1 MSYEKYSQGFKLF
14 NILTTYGDLWKL
26 DIKRNPNQVLDNL
39 KQFDD
44 KWLQY
49 NPRKDVPRWGLS
61 VTNLDGVLGPG
72 PDLDSLY
79 ELKHGH
85 NQSYNENDFN
95 LPTPVYDIVADY
107 CDPFKEWLSRT
118 HILKLAAGGYFP
130 DHIDNRGPAIE
141 SFRLIVPLQVANA
154 SEGGYFIFD
163 NKIINW
169 DYGNVYFVNTCKRH
183 TAFNT
188 NEELDH
194 IVLVMN
200 VRLTWESV
208 RAVTKLLI
216 Q

>member
-1 MSYEKYSQGFKLF
+1 MSYEKYSQGFRLF
-14 NILTTYGDLWKL
+14 NILTTYGDIWKL
-26 DIKRNPNQVLDNL
+26 KIREDPNIVLEKL
-39 KQFDD
+39 KQFDND
-44 KWLQY
+44 WYPY
-49 NPRKDVPRWGLS
+49 NSRKDVSRWGLS
-61 VTNLDGVLGPG
+61 ITNLDGVFGPG

-79 ELKHGH
+79 ELKHGQDQTH
-85 NQSYNENDFN
+85 HENDFN
-95 LPTPVYDIVADY
+95 VPTAAYDIVSNF

-118 HILKLAAGGYFP
+118 HILKLSAGGYFP
-130 DHIDNRGPAIE
+130 DHIDNRGPAID
-141 SFRLIVPLQVANA
+141 SFRLLVPLQTANA

-163 NKIINW
+163 NQIINW
-169 DYGNVYFVNTCKRH
+169 DYGNIYFVNTCKRH

-188 NEELDH
+188 NEEFDH

>member
-14 NILTTYGDLWKL
+14 NILTTYGDIWKL
-26 DIKRNPNQVLDNL
+26 KIREDPNIVLEKL
-39 KQFDD
+39 KQFDND
-44 KWLQY
+44 WYPY
-49 NPRKDVPRWGLS
+49 NSRKDVSRWGLS
-61 VTNLDGVLGPG
+61 ITNLDGVFGPG

-79 ELKHGH
+79 ELKHGQDQTH
-85 NQSYNENDFN
+85 HENDFN
-95 LPTPVYDIVADY
+95 VPTAAYDIVSNF

-118 HILKLAAGGYFP
+118 HILKLSAGGYFP
-130 DHIDNRGPAIE
+130 DHIDNRGPAID
-141 SFRLIVPLQVANA
+141 SFRLLVPLQTANA

-163 NKIINW
+163 NQIINW
-169 DYGNVYFVNTCKRH
+169 DYGNIYFVNTCKRH

-188 NEELDH
+188 NEEFDH

-208 RAVTKLLI
+208 RAATKLLI

>member
-14 NILTTYGDLWKL
+14 NILTTYGDIWKL
-26 DIKRNPNQVLDNL
+26 KIREDPNIVLEKL
-39 KQFDD
+39 KQFDND
-44 KWLQY
+44 WYPY
-49 NPRKDVPRWGLS
+49 NSRKDVSRWGLS
-61 VTNLDGVLGPG
+61 ITNLDGVFGPG

-79 ELKHGH
+79 ELKHGQDQTH
-85 NQSYNENDFN
+85 HENEFN
-95 LPTPVYDIVADY
+95 VPTAAYDIVSNF

-118 HILKLAAGGYFP
+118 HILKLSAGGFFP
-130 DHIDNRGPAIE
+130 DHIDNRGPAID
-141 SFRLIVPLQVANA
+141 SFRLLVPLQTANA

-163 NKIINW
+163 NQIINW

-188 NEELDH
+188 NEEFDH

-200 VRLTWESV
+200 IRLTWESV

-216 Q
+216 P

>member
-1 MSYEKYSQGFKLF
+1 MSYEKYSQGFRLF
-14 NILTTYGDLWKL
+14 NILTTYGDIWKL
-26 DIKRNPNQVLDNL
+26 KIREDPNIVLEKL
-39 KQFDD
+39 KQFDND
-44 KWLQY
+44 WYPY
-49 NPRKDVPRWGLS
+49 NSRKDVSRWGLS
-61 VTNLDGVLGPG
+61 VTNLDGVFGPG

-79 ELKHGH
+79 ELKHGQDQTH
-85 NQSYNENDFN
+85 HENDFN
-95 LPTPVYDIVADY
+95 VPTAAYDIVSNF

-118 HILKLAAGGYFP
+118 HILKLSAGGYFP
-130 DHIDNRGPAIE
+130 DHIDNRGPAID
-141 SFRLIVPLQVANA
+141 SFRLLVPLQTANA

-163 NKIINW
+163 NQIINW
-169 DYGNVYFVNTCKRH
+169 DYGNIYFVNTCKRH

-188 NEELDH
+188 NEEFDH

>member
-1 MSYEKYSQGFKLF
+1 MSYEKYSQGFRLF
-14 NILTTYGDLWKL
+14 NILTTYGDIWKL
-26 DIKRNPNQVLDNL
+26 KIREDPNIVLEKL
-39 KQFDD
+39 KQFDND
-44 KWLQY
+44 WYPY
-49 NPRKDVPRWGLS
+49 NSRKDVSRWGLS
-61 VTNLDGVLGPG
+61 ITNLDGVFGPG

-79 ELKHGH
+79 ELKHGQDQTH
-85 NQSYNENDFN
+85 HENDFN
-95 LPTPVYDIVADY
+95 VPTAAYDIVSNF

-118 HILKLAAGGYFP
+118 HILKLSAGGYFP
-130 DHIDNRGPAIE
+130 DHIDNRGPSID
-141 SFRLIVPLQVANA
+141 SFRLIVPLQTANA

-163 NKIINW
+163 NQIINW
-169 DYGNVYFVNTCKRH
+169 DYGNIYFVNTCKRH

>member
-1 MSYEKYSQGFKLF
+1 MDSSA
-14 NILTTYGDLWKL
+14 
-26 DIKRNPNQVLDNL
+26 
-39 KQFDD
+39 
-44 KWLQY
+44 
-49 NPRKDVPRWGLS
+49 LS
-61 VTNLDGVLGPG
+61 ITNLDGVFGPG

-79 ELKHGH
+79 ELKHGQDQTH
-85 NQSYNENDFN
+85 HENDFN
-95 LPTPVYDIVADY
+95 VPTAAYDIVSNF

-118 HILKLAAGGYFP
+118 HILKLSAGGYFP
-130 DHIDNRGPAIE
+130 DHIDNRGPAID
-141 SFRLIVPLQVANA
+141 SFRLLVPLQTANA

-163 NKIINW
+163 NQIINW
-169 DYGNVYFVNTCKRH
+169 DYGNIYFVNTCKRH

-188 NEELDH
+188 NEEFDH

>member
-1 MSYEKYSQGFKLF
+1 MSYEKYSQGFRLF
-14 NILTTYGDLWKL
+14 NILTTYGDIWKL
-26 DIKRNPNQVLDNL
+26 KIREDPNIVLEKL
-39 KQFDD
+39 KQFDND
-44 KWLQY
+44 WYPY
-49 NPRKDVPRWGLS
+49 NSRKDVSRWWLS
-61 VTNLDGVLGPG
+61 ITNLDGVFGPG

-79 ELKHGH
+79 ELKHGQDQTH
-85 NQSYNENDFN
+85 HENDFN
-95 LPTPVYDIVADY
+95 VPTAAYDIVSNF

-118 HILKLAAGGYFP
+118 HILKLSAGGYFP
-130 DHIDNRGPAIE
+130 DHIDNRGPAID
-141 SFRLIVPLQVANA
+141 SFRLLVPLQTANA

-163 NKIINW
+163 NQIINW
-169 DYGNVYFVNTCKRH
+169 DYGNIYFVNTCKRH

-188 NEELDH
+188 NEEFDH